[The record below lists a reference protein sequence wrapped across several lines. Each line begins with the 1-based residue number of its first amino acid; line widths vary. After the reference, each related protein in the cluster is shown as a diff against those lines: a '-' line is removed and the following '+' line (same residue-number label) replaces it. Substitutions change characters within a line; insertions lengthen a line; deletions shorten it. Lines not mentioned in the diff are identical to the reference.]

1 MSDPAAG
8 RPVREAMDLAGR
20 RWDSLPASP
29 VVLVPTGST
38 EQHGPHLPLDTDSVI
53 ATAVAS
59 AVAGL
64 SNTDGSTTKMLV
76 APTVPYGASGEHQAF
91 PGTVSIGHEALSMLM
106 TELVRSLSHWAG
118 RVVVVNAHGGN
129 LPTIA
134 TVISGLIAEGHDV
147 AWVPCLTA
155 TGDAHAGRTETSLM
169 LYLDRSRV
177 DLARAV
183 KGNTSPL
190 EDILPVLVSGGVRA
204 VSPSGVLGDPTG
216 ANAEEGDRLF
226 RSMVE
231 SVCRRIGVGLI
242 DEHGCLREPA
252 VPGAR
257 R

>member
-1 MSDPAAG
+1 
-8 RPVREAMDLAGR
+8 
-20 RWDSLPASP
+20 
-29 VVLVPTGST
+29 
-38 EQHGPHLPLDTDSVI
+38 
-53 ATAVAS
+53 
-59 AVAGL
+59 
-64 SNTDGSTTKMLV
+64 
-76 APTVPYGASGEHQAF
+76 
-91 PGTVSIGHEALSMLM
+91 
-106 TELVRSLSHWAG
+106 
-118 RVVVVNAHGGN
+118 
-129 LPTIA
+129 
-134 TVISGLIAEGHDV
+134 
-147 AWVPCLTA
+147 
-155 TGDAHAGRTETSLM
+155 M

-190 EDILPVLVSGGVRA
+190 EDILPVLVSRGVRA
-204 VSPSGVLGDPTG
+204 LSPSGVLGDPTG